1 MKKIVMVANTSW
13 SMIKFRS
20 GIIKRLIKDGYKLY
34 IIAPYDKFSNELERL
49 GCVYINIKMNN
60 KGTNIFSDLLYM
72 KRLYT
77 LYKKLQPDLIFH
89 YTIKPNIYGT
99 LAAKRAGIKSV
110 AIITGLGYT
119 FINDNV
125 TAKAAKLLYKISLKH
140 ATRVWFINMEDKNK
154 FLFYK
159 LVPHEKIELLPS
171 EGINVNYFKPLQSP
185 HRDNIFRFI
194 LIARLLWD
202 KGVGEYVKAAKEL
215 RNKYPNVKWQ
225 LLGFIDAQNPKA
237 ISHQQVK
244 FWEKHG
250 YIEYLGTAEDV
261 RPYIAQADCV
271 VLPSYRE
278 GMSMILLEAASMA
291 KPLIATN
298 VPGCRDLVNH
308 SVSGYLC
315 NPKDYLDLMQKME
328 KMIQTTPNKRA
339 KMGQAGRNIIISE
352 YNETYVID
360 KYLLTIKLLLSD
372 NNKSHFRLKYA
383 NEKK

>member
-1 MKKIVMVANTSW
+1 MKKIVLVANTSW

-20 GIIKRLIKDGYKLY
+20 GIIKRLLSEGYRLY
-34 IIAPYDKFSNELERL
+34 IVAPYDHFADELEKM
-49 GCVYINIKMNN
+49 GCIYIDIPMNN
-60 KGTNIFSDLLYM
+60 KGTNIFADLLFM

-77 LYKKLQPDLIFH
+77 LYKELHPDIIFH

-99 LAAKRAGIKSV
+99 LAAKKAGIKSI

-125 TAKAAKLLYKISLKH
+125 TAKAAKFLYKISLKH
-140 ATRVWFINMEDKNK
+140 ATQVWFINTEDKNK
-154 FLFYK
+154 FLLYK
-159 LVPHEKIELLPS
+159 LVPHDKIELLPS
-171 EGINVNYFKPLQSP
+171 EGINVDYFKPVQLHPQKDSS
-185 HRDNIFRFI
+185 FRFI

-215 RNKYPNVKWQ
+215 RKKHPHVSWQ
-225 LLGFIDAQNPKA
+225 LLGFIDAQNPQA
-237 ISHQQVK
+237 ISPEQVT
-244 FWEKHG
+244 FWEEQG

-278 GMSMILLEAASMA
+278 GMSMILLESASMA

-308 SVSGYLC
+308 HVSGYLC
-315 NPKDYLDLMQKME
+315 NPKDYHDLMHKME
-328 KMIQTTPNKRA
+328 KMLRATPRQRA
-339 KMGQAGRNIIISE
+339 EMGAFGREIIVSE
-352 YNETYVID
+352 YNEESVID
-360 KYLLTIKLLLSD
+360 KYLLTIKSFLSE
-372 NNKSHFRLKYA
+372 KSHFRLKCNDA
-383 NEKK
+383 D